1 MYLVYQKLLSTKNSK
16 CTAVWNT
23 FTVPRYF
30 ILIVLMIFSKR
41 YIYNSHEQLNG
52 DDEEDDDIEEELEN
66 LSSDSDSDSEG
77 KGQFLTG
84 MYTCYYE

>member
-1 MYLVYQKLLSTKNSK
+1 
-16 CTAVWNT
+16 
-23 FTVPRYF
+23 
-30 ILIVLMIFSKR
+30 MIFSKR
-41 YIYNSHEQLNG
+41 YIYNSHAQLNG

-77 KGQFLTG
+77 KGQYLAG